1 MSCANPTP
9 VFGRGA
15 GFSRMQCRRRRAVRL
30 GAQLGRSGGWGR
42 DANGL
47 MTSAAKADQVTL
59 EWSLEA
65 QLCAP
70 GTRAAVGRTPRL
82 IAAEPLMT
90 ADDAACLL
98 RVPPRASTTTRA
110 DL

>member
-30 GAQLGRSGGWGR
+30 GAQPAKSGGWGR
-42 DANGL
+42 DAHGL
-47 MTSAAKADQVTL
+47 MTSAAKADQSNLSGRSRPSVY
-59 EWSLEA
+59 
-65 QLCAP
+65 AP

-90 ADDAACLL
+90 AYDAACLL
-98 RVPPRASTTTRA
+98 RAA
-110 DL
+110 L